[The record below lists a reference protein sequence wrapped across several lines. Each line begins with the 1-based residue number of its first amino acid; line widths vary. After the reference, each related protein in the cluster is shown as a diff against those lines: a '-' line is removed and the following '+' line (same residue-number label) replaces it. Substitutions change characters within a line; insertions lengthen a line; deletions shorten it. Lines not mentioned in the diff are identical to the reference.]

1 MEEIRKSQQS
11 TKILKILL
19 IFCVVFVV
27 LCSTVLI
34 VKYKFTI
41 TSVEV
46 QGNEHY
52 TDEEIT
58 NMVACA
64 TMLFINKLATIAIK
78 APIENQNTR
87 KPTDIISIIKNIPAN
102 ISQTC
107 HIFASYSCLC

>member
-58 NMVACA
+58 NMVMSGKYGYNSIYPVSY
-64 TMLFINKLATIAIK
+64 THLTLPTK
-78 APIENQNTR
+78 A
-87 KPTDIISIIKNIPAN
+87 
-102 ISQTC
+102 
-107 HIFASYSCLC
+107 